1 MRSSYSFFRLVGGNA
16 TRICSEQGFWSGK
29 TPKCKGKQDRQMGH
43 ELAHDCFPII
53 EIFAL
58 WTVMTCPV
66 FDEDGLSN
74 ANVVV
79 IDVTEKTT
87 RISAEGDLPD
97 YYEDDSGFEVRR

>member
-1 MRSSYSFFRLVGGNA
+1 
-16 TRICSEQGFWSGK
+16 
-29 TPKCKGKQDRQMGH
+29 MGH

-53 EIFAL
+53 EIFVR
-58 WTVMTCPV
+58 WTAMTCPV
-66 FDEDGLSN
+66 FVEDDLSD

-87 RISAEGDLPD
+87 RISAEEDLPD